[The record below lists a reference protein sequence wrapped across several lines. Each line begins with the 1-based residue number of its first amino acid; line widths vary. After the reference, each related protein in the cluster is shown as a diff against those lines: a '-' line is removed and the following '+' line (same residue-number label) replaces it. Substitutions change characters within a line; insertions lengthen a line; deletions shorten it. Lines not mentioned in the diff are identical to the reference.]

1 MRRENYTSTF
11 KIDISF
17 FISGLVLLF
26 GFLFILIPQIL
37 GTMSWIII
45 ILPIFLSVFLL
56 GALEIIFGFN
66 IIFTKKIKLKT
77 QRSIGGSSLIIGCL
91 YAYLWWYTPLMWFFI
106 LDLFIFG
113 LLALYLVSKND
124 DAYLDNKLN
133 VMIKKCPNCGTMD
146 ETNNKF
152 CTACGARLQ

>member
-1 MRRENYTSTF
+1 
-11 KIDISF
+11 
-17 FISGLVLLF
+17 
-26 GFLFILIPQIL
+26 
-37 GTMSWIII
+37 MSWIIV

-91 YAYLWWYTPLMWFFI
+91 YAYLWWYVPFMWFLI

-113 LLALYLVSKND
+113 LLTLYLVSKND
-124 DAYLDNKLN
+124 DAYLDSKLN
-133 VMIKKCPNCGTMD
+133 AMNKQCPNCGTMD
-146 ETNNKF
+146 EINHKF
-152 CTACGARLQ
+152 CTKCGARLQ